1 MTAVLQ
7 RLLIPRVFHR
17 IWLGGPLPE
26 RERALGETWLRH
38 HPGWQ
43 LRLWLDED
51 VPALANQA
59 LFDAAA
65 SMAQR
70 ADILRYE
77 VLLAHGGVYVGADL
91 ECRRSIE
98 VLLGGVELF
107 CAREDASRV
116 ADAPLGCAPGHPLI
130 AAVVAA
136 LPESVA
142 WRPRGDRDERTGSD
156 LLARVIVEQ
165 EALGAPA
172 PTVFGPELLFPGDL
186 PDAYAVRHRR
196 DPWAADDRAPA
207 GPASAP
213 FAASSAPFA
222 MSSAPPF
229 AASSDASSAVP
240 SAPPFATPSATPSA
254 ASSGASSAASSVASS
269 GASSA
274 SSAAASA
281 GAVGGGSEPAAR
293 IVVVVDPDLV
303 EEASV
308 VLAGAVEVAAAIP
321 GAELALVVKG
331 VPAVTAA
338 VGDAMAGL
346 LGQLI
351 GPRQLPDVVVYSEP
365 EGAALGATARV
376 AMSRSPAENARMLLS
391 LAAARPAD
399 ESRVE
404 RNSMRGTYIG
414 QDRMLIDLA
423 YGGMLVVP
431 SDDYSLMPS
440 LVTWGA
446 IEPPLTKFF
455 TTAVLPGHTVVD
467 IGANVGYFTV
477 LAAKRVGPTGRVV
490 AFEANPATCALLRD
504 NLSLNW
510 LTDHDVT
517 IRNEA
522 AHSENASI
530 KFHASARFVG
540 DSSTQ
545 ERPEHEHRIDEI
557 TTIEVPAVR
566 LDDALAAI
574 PAIDL
579 LKIDIEGGEYRAF
592 LGMMGLIRE
601 RRIRRIVFEWNAVML
616 GEDRGRFVDV
626 LRQIRDEHGGVFH
639 GLDRDGRPGPVSI
652 DRLTEVPFY
661 PFALIDLP

>member
-1 MTAVLQ
+1 
-7 RLLIPRVFHR
+7 
-17 IWLGGPLPE
+17 
-26 RERALGETWLRH
+26 
-38 HPGWQ
+38 
-43 LRLWLDED
+43 
-51 VPALANQA
+51 
-59 LFDAAA
+59 
-65 SMAQR
+65 
-70 ADILRYE
+70 
-77 VLLAHGGVYVGADL
+77 
-91 ECRRSIE
+91 
-98 VLLGGVELF
+98 
-107 CAREDASRV
+107 
-116 ADAPLGCAPGHPLI
+116 
-130 AAVVAA
+130 
-136 LPESVA
+136 
-142 WRPRGDRDERTGSD
+142 
-156 LLARVIVEQ
+156 
-165 EALGAPA
+165 
-172 PTVFGPELLFPGDL
+172 
-186 PDAYAVRHRR
+186 
-196 DPWAADDRAPA
+196 
-207 GPASAP
+207 
-213 FAASSAPFA
+213 
-222 MSSAPPF
+222 
-229 AASSDASSAVP
+229 
-240 SAPPFATPSATPSA
+240 
-254 ASSGASSAASSVASS
+254 
-269 GASSA
+269 
-274 SSAAASA
+274 
-281 GAVGGGSEPAAR
+281 
-293 IVVVVDPDLV
+293 VVDPDLV